1 MTRRSPLTTPIHRS
15 RLLALAARIL
25 LCIVAPAA
33 FIAACSDEPTAPSY
47 EYASMEDQVLAG
59 INAHRASLSP
69 ALGAL
74 ATNDFIV
81 EKARQH
87 SKDMADGT
95 VPFSHDGFPDRA
107 AAIGAKIAV
116 VRVGENVAMN
126 AGYGDPP
133 AIAVQ
138 GWLMSPPHK
147 ANIEGDF
154 NLTGVGVARAKDGS
168 YYFTQIFAKSQ

>member
-1 MTRRSPLTTPIHRS
+1 MTRRNPLTIHAHRT
-15 RLLALAARIL
+15 LAPALAARIL
-25 LCIVAPAA
+25 LCIVVPAA

-47 EYASMEDQVLAG
+47 EYASMENQVLLG
-59 INAHRASLSP
+59 INAHRASMS
-69 ALGAL
+69 LGAL
-74 ATNDFIV
+74 QSNDILV
-81 EKARQH
+81 EQARQH
-87 SKDMADGT
+87 SKNMADGT

-138 GWLMSPPHK
+138 GWLNSPPHK

-154 NLTGVGVARAKDGS
+154 DITGIGVARAKDGA
-168 YYFTQIFAKSQ
+168 YYFTQIFAKRQ